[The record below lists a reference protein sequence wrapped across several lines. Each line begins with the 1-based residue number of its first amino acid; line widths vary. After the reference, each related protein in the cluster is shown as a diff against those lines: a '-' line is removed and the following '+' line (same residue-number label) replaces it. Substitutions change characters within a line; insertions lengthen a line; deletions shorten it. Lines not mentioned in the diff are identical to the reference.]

1 MNKNVLIGILV
12 IALIVG
18 AILVMDWGNMAGN
31 NEVATSTT
39 SGTNPNPSPSP
50 TPPVAGAP
58 TVTTD
63 INTAASN
70 STAVVTGKVTPNG
83 SQTSYWYEY
92 GQTSALGTRTIPQKI
107 GSGFIN
113 IPAPAYIIGLA
124 PNTFYYFRLSAQNG
138 YGTVNGAMYT
148 FTTNNNPPPQGNA
161 PTTHTDAATNVSRAT
176 ANLNGRVNPNNS
188 DTSYWFEYG
197 ETTDLGTATAFQS
210 AGSGNNSVNAS
221 VSLSGLT
228 PLTKYYFR
236 LNAQNQFGT
245 VNGAIV
251 SFTTQ
256 GPKASGAPSANT
268 NSASAITTSTA
279 TLRGKVNPNGDTT
292 TVWFE
297 YSEDS
302 LLGSILGAGTQR
314 QMIGSGTA
322 TLDVSADITG
332 LVPNTKYFY
341 RVVASN
347 SYGTVRGNI
356 TNFRTNQ

>member
-1 MNKNVLIGILV
+1 MTKNSTTVLISVIVAVLIIFGIYYWSTNSGSAPVANTYPTPQPTTPDTGTGRQSGLP
-12 IALIVG
+12 IVSTKTASFISQSG
-18 AILVMDWGNMAGN
+18 AVLNGDV
-31 NEVATSTT
+31 
-39 SGTNPNPSPSP
+39 NPNG
-50 TPPVAGAP
+50 T
-58 TVTTD
+58 
-63 INTAASN
+63 
-70 STAVVTGKVTPNG
+70 
-83 SQTSYWYEY
+83 QTSYWYEY

-107 GSGFIN
+107 GWGFIN